1 MTAAVRFVVALL
13 ALLAPLA
20 LAAAML
26 SLSEWAG
33 ADQGHTE
40 SLHIAILDNDLENVV
55 HLLETHNAR
64 PTYDRI
70 LSHLYSAVSQGVH
83 SDILATLT
91 ATLVIASVYM
101 PGNRFTS
108 RWLNVEE
115 TFSLLLIRAIGN
127 ANSGA
132 VGNANSGAVRFLIEG
147 GANVNSRH
155 EGVVYDYR
163 GDPDGTRIYTL
174 LRWNAEWQGG
184 AEIRDMLIAAGAH
197 WGTECRGRAVVNPA
211 WFVQF
216 NTPPCVCLPPDVRG
230 TPQYSDGRNC
240 ERRDTPA
247 ECERLGG
254 DLQSAGGEA
263 DRICSGVDWNDT
275 FCILGSADAFPC
287 AYFFAHVKA
296 CNALNRPALD
306 PWHCGPVCP
315 NRGFAIGAACTKT
328 PPLRGN
334 ED

>member
-40 SLHIAILDNDLENVV
+40 SLHIAIQANDLENVV
-55 HLLETHNAR
+55 HLLETHDVR
-64 PTYDRI
+64 PTSIDLR
-70 LSHLYSAVSQGVH
+70 SAVSQDVH
-83 SDILATLT
+83 LDILATLI
-91 ATLVIASVYM
+91 V
-101 PGNRFTS
+101 PGRGW
-108 RWLNVEE
+108 RHWDW
-115 TFSLLLIRAIGN
+115 LLIPAIWN
-127 ANSGA
+127 ANS
-132 VGNANSGAVRFLIEG
+132 SAVRLLIDAG
-147 GANVNSRH
+147 VNVNVRDSITSGG
-155 EGVVYDYR
+155 E
-163 GDPDGTRIYTL
+163 TRTYTA
-174 LRWNAEWQGG
+174 LRWNAEWNWQSG
-184 AEIRDMLIAAGAH
+184 AYIRIRDMLLAAGAH
-197 WGTECRGRAVVNPA
+197 WGTECLGRAVTSFSWRA
-211 WFVQF
+211 
-216 NTPPCVCLPPDVRG
+216 PCICLSPNVGVISRYGRPEQDGSGCVRG
-230 TPQYSDGRNC
+230 N
-240 ERRDTPA
+240 TPA
-247 ECERLGG
+247 ECENLGG
-254 DLQSAGGEA
+254 ELQSAGGEA

-275 FCILGSADAFPC
+275 FCILGSVDVFPC
-287 AYFFAHVKA
+287 AYFFAHVKE